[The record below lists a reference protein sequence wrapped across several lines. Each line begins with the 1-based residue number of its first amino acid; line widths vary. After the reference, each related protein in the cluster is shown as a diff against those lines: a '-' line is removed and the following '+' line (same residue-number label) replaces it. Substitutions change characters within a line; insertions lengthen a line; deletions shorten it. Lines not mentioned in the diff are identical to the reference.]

1 MKINRSHDTAVQPA
15 IVLVSRSKSELGRCH
30 QFGPHRWVVCVL
42 LFCIPRPNGP
52 TNGGPVRV
60 WGEMLSNDELEIS
73 VLRGHLLFHF
83 VRHGNLSYT
92 FERAEVYKHDTFMLL
107 GNSDCSSRPVVEVKA

>member
-30 QFGPHRWVVCVL
+30 QFVPHRWVGWFL
-42 LFCIPRPNGP
+42 LCELPRPIGP
-52 TNGGPVRV
+52 ANGGPVRV

-73 VLRGHLLFHF
+73 VLHGHLLFHSG
-83 VRHGNLSYT
+83 RHGYLTYT
-92 FERAEVYKHDTFMLL
+92 LERVRAYKHDTFMLS
-107 GNSDCSSRPVVEVKA
+107 GNSDCSSRPMVEVKA